1 MLWNYSQ
8 KVIKLMVI
16 IDWKMDQDSPQVGT
30 DLDIAVYQKVGMAV
44 DHGIG
49 KK

>member
-1 MLWNYSQ
+1 
-8 KVIKLMVI
+8 MVI

-30 DLDIAVYQKVGMAV
+30 DLDIAVYQMVGMAV

-49 KK
+49 KR